1 MGASVTRHTHLNPTP
16 PAIVLAVWDSVS
28 QILIDNQYGTVTGW
42 RSGLVC
48 MIDVAWRSAVAGSW
62 DSGSFGTLPEG
73 WRPAHVVHMPFTGRD
88 GGSQRLLR
96 LEPSGKM
103 TYSNMGGTQNAGAF
117 NGTFTYLAV

>member
-16 PAIVLAVWDSVS
+16 PALVLDVWDSVS

-48 MIDVAWRSAVAGSW
+48 MIDVSWRSAAAGSW

-103 TYSNMGGTQNAGAF
+103 TYNNMGGTQNAGAF